1 MYKRLCL
8 LLGRETVSG
17 GAGEGGAGVFRP
29 SIPKVVKLEVVTMGR
44 KVKAHICGAKDA
56 KLYVREFPAVGP
68 AR

>member
-17 GAGEGGAGVFRP
+17 EGGAGVFRP
-29 SIPKVVKLEVVTMGR
+29 SIPKVVTMGR

-56 KLYVREFPAVGP
+56 KLYVRLREFPAVGP